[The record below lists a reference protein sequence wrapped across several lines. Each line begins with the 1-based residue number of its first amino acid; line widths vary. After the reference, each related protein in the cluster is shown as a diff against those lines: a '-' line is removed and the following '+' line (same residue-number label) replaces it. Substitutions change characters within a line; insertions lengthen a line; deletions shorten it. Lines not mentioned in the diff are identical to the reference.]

1 MDWIKINSIEDLP
14 KEPGEY
20 LVYVKDPYIAPDHF
34 EGFSYVTMAFFD
46 KDQCLWR
53 EADDMYYNACVSIV
67 NKEKIYYIS
76 HWAHKPSEP
85 VDCTELEGEIQNGS
99 N

>member
-20 LVYVKDPYIAPDHF
+20 LVYVKDPYITPDHF

-53 EADDMYYNACVSIV
+53 EDDMYYNACVSIV
-67 NKEKIYYIS
+67 NKEKSYYIS
-76 HWAHKPSEP
+76 HWAHKPSGP